1 MAISS
6 EPARVQDPFR
16 AQTFYLDL
24 SGVYQGPI
32 LKVTGLT
39 YEREVKTKNQSFGDG
54 KILLSSVPGQYKPG
68 TLTVH
73 KAVSKERGFWQWRKR
88 LLTERDIT
96 KVRVNGTVR
105 VTGDGGVVLE
115 WHLTNAW
122 PSRIKGPTLDVGSD
136 KAIEEIEICYQE
148 LTFGK

>member
-1 MAISS
+1 MTDLK
-6 EPARVQDPFR
+6 VQDPFR
-16 AQTFYLDL
+16 AQTFYLELTGIYD
-24 SGVYQGPI
+24 GPI

-39 YEREVKTKNQSFGDG
+39 YEREVKTKNQSLG
-54 KILLSSVPGQYKPG
+54 KGRILLSSTPGQYKPG
-68 TLTVH
+68 TITVH
-73 KAVSKERGFWQWRKR
+73 KAVSKERGFWNWRKR
-88 LLTERDIT
+88 LLTEQDIS

-105 VTGDGGVVLE
+105 VTGDGGKEIE

-148 LTFGK
+148 LHFGK